1 MATENSSGRVKK
13 PIFTKEMK
21 ETHTILVPDML
32 PIHFNLILA
41 VFRQYGYK
49 MELLQTSTATR
60 VSSRKPIQT
69 VHRRRRPKAHAQRL
83 APVSSPTATV

>member
-32 PIHFNLILA
+32 PIHFNLI
-41 VFRQYGYK
+41 
-49 MELLQTSTATR
+49 
-60 VSSRKPIQT
+60 
-69 VHRRRRPKAHAQRL
+69 
-83 APVSSPTATV
+83 APNSF